1 MNHEPTKEQLDA
13 MAYADG
19 ELAGPARQEFEELLT
34 SRPDLA
40 REVTQL
46 RRLELMARQAAGP
59 EPMDGEWARL
69 AADPLQ
75 RNARGL
81 GLWLLLFIPA
91 VLFLWCGFEVLRGD
105 LPLLGKACLGGLI
118 LGTFLLLGATIRARL
133 RTRPLD
139 PYTEIKR

>member
-13 MAYADG
+13 MAFADG
-19 ELAGPARQEFEELLT
+19 ELAGPARREFEELMT

-46 RRLELMARQAAGP
+46 KRLEVMARQAAGP

-75 RNARGL
+75 RGARGL
-81 GLWLLLFIPA
+81 GLCLLLLIPTG
-91 VLFLWCGFEVLRGD
+91 LFLWSGFEVLRSD
-105 LPLLGKACLGGLI
+105 LPLLGKVCVSGLI
-118 LGTFLLLGATIRARL
+118 LGAVLLLGATVRARL
-133 RTRPLD
+133 RTLPFD